1 MSKKPAHIKK
11 QDWDDVEVPELA
23 DDDLEN
29 MRPASEVVPEVVNA
43 FKRSRG
49 RPRKANPKVS
59 TTLRLDPEVLEYFR
73 EQGKGWQTR
82 ISEALREYVASQR

>member
-1 MSKKPAHIKK
+1 MSKKPAHIKQ
-11 QDWDDVEVPELA
+11 QDWDDVEVPELP
-23 DDDLEN
+23 DKDLEN

-59 TTLRLDPEVLEYFR
+59 TTLRRDPEVLEYFR